1 VDRPLRRLQRRVE
14 QFAGVPVVV
23 LGLDVFWV
31 ATIVFATTYLLVIA
45 DRINRSIIALL
56 GAGVMVAS
64 GGLSQEE
71 AIRGIDFNTIALLTG
86 MMVLVAI
93 ARRCGMFEYLAVWSA
108 KIGRARP
115 SAILAMLSIV
125 TAVVSAFLDNVTTVL
140 LIAPA
145 TLAIAR
151 HLEAPPYPFLF
162 AEVFAS
168 NIGGTATL
176 IGDPP
181 NIIIGSAA
189 HLSFNDFI
197 LHLTPVIIVVMAAQL
212 VATHLIWGAKMQ
224 ASVAARERI
233 MALDTRELIVDPP
246 LMRSSLA
253 VLAAVIA
260 AFVFA
265 GPLHLQPGTISL
277 LGAAVLMLLH
287 NIEHHR
293 DREKQTTRV
302 SETFG
307 EVDWITIFFF
317 IGLFVIVH
325 GIDVAGVIE
334 LAAQRLIGLTGDDL
348 RVTTLTILWGSA
360 FLSAIVDNIPFVA
373 AMIPLIRGIG
383 PHFGGADQV
392 NVLWWAL
399 SLGACLG
406 GNGTLIG
413 ASANLAVAGV
423 AEKNGIAFR
432 FMTYMRHAFG
442 LMLISV
448 AICNI
453 YLWLRYL

>member
-1 VDRPLRRLQRRVE
+1 MQHVS
-14 QFAGVPVVV
+14 AAAPVIF
-23 LGLDVFWV
+23 GADPFWV
-31 ATIVFATTYLLVIA
+31 AIGVFALTYVFVIA

-56 GAGVMVAS
+56 GAGIMVIT
-64 GGLSQEE
+64 GILSQDE

-108 KIGRARP
+108 KQGRAQP
-115 SAILAMLSIV
+115 WAILAMLSFV

-140 LIAPA
+140 LVAPV
-145 TLAIAR
+145 TLEIAR
-151 HLEAPPYPFLF
+151 YLDAPPYPFLF

-189 HLSFNDFI
+189 HLSFNDFVVN
-197 LHLTPVIIVVMAAQL
+197 LAPVIILVMAAQL
-212 VATHLIWGAKMQ
+212 VATHLIWGRKMH
-224 ASVAARERI
+224 ASAAARQRV
-233 MALDTRELIVDPP
+233 MALDMRELITDRP
-246 LMRSSLA
+246 LMRRSLC
-253 VLAAVIA
+253 VIGAVIA

-265 GPLHLQPGTISL
+265 GPLGLQPGTIAL
-277 LGAAVLMLLH
+277 FGAAILMLLH

-293 DREKQTTRV
+293 EPEKQTLRV
-302 SETFG
+302 TETFN

-317 IGLFVIVH
+317 LGLFVIVH
-325 GIDVAGVIE
+325 GIDAAGVLD
-334 LAAQRLIGLTGDDL
+334 LAARHLI
-348 RVTTLTILWGSA
+348 TLTRGDPAATAVAILWGSA
-360 FLSAIVDNIPFVA
+360 ILSAVVDNIPFVA
-373 AMIPLIRGIG
+373 AMIPLIREIG
-383 PHFGGADQV
+383 PQMGGAEHIMP
-392 NVLWWAL
+392 LWWAL

-413 ASANLAVAGV
+413 ASANLAVAGI
-423 AEKNGIAFR
+423 AERNGVDFR
-432 FMTYMRHAFG
+432 FTTYTKHAFG
-442 LMLISV
+442 LMLIGV
-448 AICNI
+448 AISNV